1 MAEIFEPIKP
11 KRVSDEIVEQLKSLV
26 FQGKLKAGE
35 KLPPERELAR
45 SLNVSRVSL
54 REALNTLQGMGL
66 LEIQHGN
73 RTFVR
78 PITTRSTYD
87 PLVSFSK
94 SSPQNVLKIIEIR
107 KYLEQ
112 GCTALA
118 AERAT
123 DKEIKQLEGILIE
136 MEEDLGKNRL
146 GAKSDLDFHSTIAEA
161 THNEAYIHMMK
172 TMYDLLQEELRIAW
186 AGVFRKKDRRRAL
199 LEQHRNICSAIK
211 EHDPERGAKEAFKHL
226 CFVEENWQDTLTRK
240 NNSKVV
246 EKWGR

>member
-1 MAEIFEPIKP
+1 MAEIFEPIRP
-11 KRVSDEIVEQLKSLV
+11 KKISDEIVAQLKSSV
-26 FQGKLKAGE
+26 FQGKLKPGE

-66 LEIQHGN
+66 LEIQQGN

-107 KYLEQ
+107 KYLEM

-123 DKEIKQLEGILIE
+123 DKEIRQIESILKQ
-136 MEEDLGKNRL
+136 MEEDFGKNRL
-146 GAKSDLDFHSTIAEA
+146 GAKSDLDFHSMIAEA

-186 AGVFRKKDRRRAL
+186 AGVFRIRERRKAL
-199 LEQHRNICSAIK
+199 LEQHRNIVAAIR
-211 EHDPERGAKEAFKHL
+211 EHDSRRGAKEAFRHL
-226 CFVEENWQDTLTRK
+226 CFVEENWQDTLTGK
-240 NNSKVV
+240 NNGKAV
-246 EKWGR
+246 ERWVR

>member
-11 KRVSDEIVEQLKSLV
+11 KRISDEIVVQLKSLV

-54 REALNTLQGMGL
+54 REALTTLQGMGL
-66 LEIQHGN
+66 LEIQQGN

-94 SSPQNVLKIIEIR
+94 SSPQNVLKLIEVR
-107 KYLEQ
+107 KYLEM

-123 DKEIKQLEGILIE
+123 DKEIKQLESILKQ
-136 MEEDLGKNRL
+136 MEEDFEKNRL
-146 GAKSDLDFHSTIAEA
+146 GAKSDLDFHNTIAEA
-161 THNEAYIHMMK
+161 THNEAYTHMMK
-172 TMYDLLQEELRIAW
+172 TMYDLLQEELRLAW
-186 AGVFRKKDRRRAL
+186 AGVFRKKGRRKAL
-199 LEQHRNICSAIK
+199 LEQHRNIVAAIR
-211 EHDPERGAKEAFKHL
+211 EHDPRRGAKETFRHL
-226 CFVEENWQDTLTRK
+226 SFVEQNWEDTLTGK

-246 EKWGR
+246 EKWVR